1 MNQNRRAFTFT
12 EITIG
17 LAIAVVLA
25 SVAWGFFSGFLRI
38 SGKGSQTTD
47 SLSKMSI
54 AFAWLRRDLS
64 SVIIHEPIIDDEGK
78 KHNID
83 IQRKFNKDGTLR
95 ELQFYIVFDV
105 IKELAKPVI
114 GVIKYELIPAENNLY
129 SLQRSLLRPNKTVIR
144 RKVFLKGKISK
155 LDIQF
160 YKNSELGEPVL
171 IKNPNLSLLDGN
183 MPESMVV
190 QIEHQG
196 TSRVKA
202 AIAINSPYAG
212 ERNHDNYYANWLLQN
227 IPYSSSAP
235 SHQPRYVKKKAINIK
250 GYGTAISTWEEDE
263 EE

>member
-1 MNQNRRAFTFT
+1 MNKKAFTFT
-12 EITIG
+12 EITVG
-17 LAIAVVLA
+17 LAIVVVIT

-38 SGKGSQTTD
+38 SDKGSQTTD

-64 SVIIHEPIIDDEGK
+64 SVIIHEPIIDEEGN
-78 KHNID
+78 KHKID
-83 IQRKFNKDGTLR
+83 IKRTLNEDGTLR
-95 ELQFYIVFDV
+95 QLQFYIVFDV
-105 IKELAKPVI
+105 IKEIAKPVI
-114 GVIKYELIPAENNLY
+114 GVIKYELIPADNNLF
-129 SLQRSLLRPNKTVIR
+129 SLQRSLLRPNKTLIS
-144 RKVFLKGKISK
+144 KKIFLKGKISK

-160 YKNSELGEPVL
+160 YKNNELGESLL
-171 IKNPNLSLLDGN
+171 IKSPNLSLVDGN

-235 SHQPRYVKKKAINIK
+235 SHKPRYVKKKAINIK
-250 GYGTAISTWEEDE
+250 GYGVAISTWEEDE